1 MLALSEGVVSWVLPL
16 IALLAVLGVLSSSVS
31 AVSNTQRR
39 VAVGV
44 LILTLLCSVRVLH
57 ALNRPLLIPSFVQ
70 TTGTVVEVRP
80 WGRLYAAAVKTPQGG
95 YVLKIPFATL
105 AEGDRIALEGTPKP
119 FKGLSE
125 KSDFREDRFWRS
137 RGMTAQLTS
146 PRTRPLAEQ
155 GWNIHRWRYRLY
167 RSLTIHM
174 PRLTGD
180 YLKAAWTGKRDEGLN
195 AAHKSWGSAHLLAIS
210 GFHVGIVMLAASL
223 VFKRGKMRVLCLT
236 FILWGYIFLTGAP
249 ASAVRA
255 GLMIQVALFG
265 ELAGRPGSPINS
277 VSLAAVALL
286 SLSPFWFWDI
296 GWRLSVLA
304 ALVIAAVLERSAPND
319 WKVWLSVSPLIW
331 LATFPQVSWTFGA
344 VPLVGIFINF
354 VAPPFFS
361 FALSFAS
368 FAAMLRFMGLPGAG
382 LLLYALEGGFI
393 LWGIAADALA
403 ALIPWQL
410 TWGPYLAYCCV
421 GMFVALLCR
430 SLFVPWRNVAIL
442 APLGS
447 LSAFFLFG

>member
-1 MLALSEGVVSWVLPL
+1 MSWVLPL
-16 IALLAVLGVLSSSVS
+16 IALLAVLGILSSSIRS
-31 AVSNTQRR
+31 APQAQRR

-44 LILTLLCSVRVLH
+44 LVLTLICSVWILH
-57 ALNRPLLIPSFVQ
+57 SLNRPLLIPSFVQ
-70 TTGTVVEVRP
+70 TTGTVMEVRP

-95 YVLKIPFATL
+95 YVLKLPFATL

-119 FKGLSE
+119 FKGAGE

-146 PRTRPLAEQ
+146 PRIRPLAEQ

-174 PRLTGD
+174 PRLTGN
-180 YLKAAWTGKRDEGLN
+180 YLKAGWTGKRDERLN
-195 AAHKSWGSAHLLAIS
+195 AAHKSWGTSHLLAIS

-223 VFKRGKMRVLCLT
+223 AFKRGKMRVLCLT
-236 FILWGYIFLTGAP
+236 FILWGYILLTGAP
-249 ASAVRA
+249 ASAIRA
-255 GLMIQVALFG
+255 GLMIQVALLG
-265 ELAGRPGSPINS
+265 ELVGRPGSPINS
-277 VSLAAVALL
+277 VSLAAVVLL

-319 WKVWLSVSPLIW
+319 WRVWLLVSPLIW

-344 VPLVGIFINF
+344 VPLVGIFINV

-368 FAAMLRFMGLPGAG
+368 IAAMLHFMGLPGTG
-382 LLLYALEGGFI
+382 LLLYALEGSFM
-393 LWGIAADALA
+393 LWEIAADVLVAM
-403 ALIPWQL
+403 IPWQL
-410 TWGPYLAYCCV
+410 TWGPYFAYCCA
-421 GMFVALLCR
+421 GMFVTLLCR

-447 LSAFFLFG
+447 LAAFLLFG

>member
-16 IALLAVLGVLSSSVS
+16 IALLAVLGVLSSSVF

-39 VAVGV
+39 VVVGV
-44 LILTLLCSVRVLH
+44 LILTLLCSVRILH
-57 ALNRPLLIPSFVQ
+57 ALNRPLLISSFVQ

-195 AAHKSWGSAHLLAIS
+195 AAHKSWGTAHLLAIS

-255 GLMIQVALFG
+255 GLMIQVALLG

-319 WKVWLSVSPLIW
+319 WRVWLSVSPLIW

-368 FAAMLRFMGLPGAG
+368 FATMLRFMGLPGAG
-382 LLLYALEGGFI
+382 LLLYALEGGFT